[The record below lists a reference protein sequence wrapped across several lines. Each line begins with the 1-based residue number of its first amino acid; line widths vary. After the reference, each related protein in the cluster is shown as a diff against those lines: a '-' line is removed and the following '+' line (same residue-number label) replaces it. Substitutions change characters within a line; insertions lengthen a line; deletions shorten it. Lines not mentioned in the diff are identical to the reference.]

1 MKLLITGAGGMIGRK
16 LAERLATDAAL
27 AGQPLTALY
36 LVDVQQPPEPKG
48 DGTFRIDGRVV
59 DVTLATNAA
68 ALVAERPDVIIHL
81 AAVVSGE
88 AEQDFRKGYRV
99 NFDGTRNLLD
109 AIHAAHEKDG
119 YCPRF
124 VFASSVAVFGQPFP
138 DMIGRGQ
145 ALTPLTSYG
154 TQKAMAELLIA
165 DHARR
170 GHIEGITVRLPTIV
184 IRPGK
189 PNAAASGFFSS
200 ILREPIAGKEAVLP
214 VEESVRHWFASPRA
228 AIGFLVHAAA
238 LPVEKLGP
246 HESLDMPGVSATI
259 GEMIEALERV
269 VGPEAVALI
278 KHEKDSAI
286 AAMIDT
292 WPKAFDPERAVE
304 LGFEAESNFDAI
316 IRAYLEDDAP

>member
-1 MKLLITGAGGMIGRK
+1 MIGRK
-16 LAERLATDAAL
+16 LAARLADNGLL
-27 AGQPLTALY
+27 AGQPLAALH
-36 LVDVQQPPEPKG
+36 LVDVQEPPVPEG
-48 DGTFRIDGRVV
+48 NGNFAVHAQAG
-59 DVTLATNAA
+59 DVT
-68 ALVAERPDVIIHL
+68 VAENASALIAKRPNVIVHL

-88 AEQDFRKGYRV
+88 AERDFGKGYRV
-99 NFDGTRNLLD
+99 NFDGTRNLLN
-109 AIHAAHEKDG
+109 AIHDAHEKDG

-138 DMIGRGQ
+138 DVISRGQ

-165 DHARR
+165 DHTRR
-170 GHIEGITVRLPTIV
+170 GHMEGIAIRLPTIV

-200 ILREPIAGKEAVLP
+200 ILREPIAGEEAVLP
-214 VEESVRHWFASPRA
+214 VDDSVRHWFASPRA
-228 AIGFLVHAAA
+228 AVDFLIHAAGLSA
-238 LPVEKLGP
+238 ERLGV

-259 GEMIEALERV
+259 AQMIEALERV
-269 VGPEAVALI
+269 VGREAAALI
-278 KHEKDSAI
+278 RHKKDPAI

-292 WPKAFDPERAVE
+292 WPKAFDPQRAVE
-304 LGFEAESNFDAI
+304 LGFEAESDFDAI